1 MMLSTIPKKRSLEPV
16 RLSASIYQCM
26 KSEILTGA
34 IKPGESLLELQLA
47 KRFDCSQ
54 SPVREACLHLSNE
67 GLLKASPYKGYT
79 VTEITIKEIKE
90 LYQLRLIIECAVV
103 EMAAQN
109 ASAFPDVLAEM
120 EHTVEVHRRGFD
132 STTLVEFIDAEVC
145 FHVAIARMSDNGRLL
160 KIVMESFGHFQ
171 RFYYKILPLQGAR
184 SYDEVSTA
192 EHAEILDQ
200 IRKQN
205 CSGVRNLMHDHIIRG
220 REHALELYFGS

>member
-1 MMLSTIPKKRSLEPV
+1 MMLSSRIAKKRPEPV
-16 RLSASIYQCM
+16 RLSASIYQRM

-34 IKPGESLLELQLA
+34 IKPGEALLELQLA
-47 KRFDCSQ
+47 RKFDCSQ

-79 VTEITIKEIKE
+79 VTEITMKELKE
-90 LYQLRLIIECAVV
+90 LYQLRLIVECAVV

-109 ASAFPDVLAEM
+109 ASAFPEVLAEM

-132 STTLVEFIDAEVC
+132 STTLVGFIDAEVG
-145 FHVAIARMSDNGRLL
+145 FHVAIAKMSDNGHLL
-160 KIVMESFGHFQ
+160 KIVTESFGHFQ

-192 EHAEILDQ
+192 EHAEILDE
-200 IRKQN
+200 IRQQK
-205 CSGVRNLMHDHIIRG
+205 CSRVRNLMHDHIIRG
-220 REHALELYFGS
+220 REHALELYFG